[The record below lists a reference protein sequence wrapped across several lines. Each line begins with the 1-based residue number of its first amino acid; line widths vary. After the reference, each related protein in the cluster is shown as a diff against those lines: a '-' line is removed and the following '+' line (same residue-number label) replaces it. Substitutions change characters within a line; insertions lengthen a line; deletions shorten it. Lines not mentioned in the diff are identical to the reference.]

1 MPACPA
7 RNTPAAVRPALTA
20 LKPLSLLPVP
30 RVCPPHCSL
39 PARLQK
45 LVLETGYGTLAA
57 NSRRATDFYKV
68 PREDLMSIGVDY
80 AL

>member
-1 MPACPA
+1 M
-7 RNTPAAVRPALTA
+7 
-20 LKPLSLLPVP
+20 
-30 RVCPPHCSL
+30 CPPHCSL